1 MVKPK
6 TIIRGDFCRLP
17 VKFKDTKAKRAVLRA
32 LGIIFSVLCPLY
44 SYFAVE
50 YLHFGGKAQIFGF
63 MAGRTPTV
71 LFGIAVFYFIF
82 AAVLLLSGRAWCACL
97 VSALA
102 ADILGIVD
110 HLKFGATGDYFYPW
124 DFEQTGNVS
133 ELVKFVKFDFTAAA
147 VIVVVLSFSFAVLT
161 FVLGTRLPLGAVI
174 RLPALAAVLAC
185 VFVVFSSPQRVTK
198 IINRA
203 GIYMEDTVLQTS
215 NYRANGFTAAFTV
228 NVLSANVEMPSG
240 YGENT
245 IKAIM
250 DGREETPASE
260 NFASPDIILILSESF
275 WDVRLLG
282 GAFSDDPLEC
292 FDTLSSEEN
301 VYSGKMY
308 QTGFGGGTVR
318 PEFEVITGLTTD
330 GLPGGSVPWR
340 YVTKPLETYVSTLK
354 DIGYKT
360 YGIHPYLSR
369 FYDRK
374 RAYPLAGIDETYFEE
389 DLRKIEEVECSLV
402 SVYDYVSDDSFVSY
416 IEYFLDRD
424 ADGGSPKFIFGISME
439 NHQSF
444 YGKYADCGMK
454 YENELMSDEMI
465 NTVENYAY
473 GVMHADR
480 ALGRLA
486 EYVRNRERPT
496 VLCLFG
502 DHLPS
507 LGADYGAYRQSGLL
521 AGNGDGGFT
530 AEEHDIMQ
538 STPFIVLSNFEM
550 KKDGMLNEGNGN
562 RISSYNLLNGVF
574 ELIGAPRT
582 ALCSFLSDYYEAL
595 PYYNGRLGLTTD
607 EEQKYFV
614 RAHRQL
620 TYDRIRGGR
629 YSLD

>member
-1 MVKPK
+1 M
-6 TIIRGDFCRLP
+6 
-17 VKFKDTKAKRAVLRA
+17 
-32 LGIIFSVLCPLY
+32 
-44 SYFAVE
+44 
-50 YLHFGGKAQIFGF
+50 
-63 MAGRTPTV
+63 
-71 LFGIAVFYFIF
+71 
-82 AAVLLLSGRAWCACL
+82 
-97 VSALA
+97 
-102 ADILGIVD
+102 
-110 HLKFGATGDYFYPW
+110 
-124 DFEQTGNVS
+124 S

-240 YGENT
+240 YDENT

-250 DGREETPASE
+250 DGREEMPASE
-260 NFASPDIILILSESF
+260 DFASPDIILILSESF

-374 RAYPLAGIDETYFEE
+374 RAYPLAGRDETYVEE
-389 DLRKIEEVECSLV
+389 ELRKI
-402 SVYDYVSDDSFVSY
+402 
-416 IEYFLDRD
+416 
-424 ADGGSPKFIFGISME
+424 
-439 NHQSF
+439 
-444 YGKYADCGMK
+444 
-454 YENELMSDEMI
+454 
-465 NTVENYAY
+465 
-473 GVMHADR
+473 
-480 ALGRLA
+480 
-486 EYVRNRERPT
+486 
-496 VLCLFG
+496 
-502 DHLPS
+502 
-507 LGADYGAYRQSGLL
+507 
-521 AGNGDGGFT
+521 
-530 AEEHDIMQ
+530 
-538 STPFIVLSNFEM
+538 
-550 KKDGMLNEGNGN
+550 
-562 RISSYNLLNGVF
+562 
-574 ELIGAPRT
+574 
-582 ALCSFLSDYYEAL
+582 
-595 PYYNGRLGLTTD
+595 
-607 EEQKYFV
+607 
-614 RAHRQL
+614 
-620 TYDRIRGGR
+620 
-629 YSLD
+629 